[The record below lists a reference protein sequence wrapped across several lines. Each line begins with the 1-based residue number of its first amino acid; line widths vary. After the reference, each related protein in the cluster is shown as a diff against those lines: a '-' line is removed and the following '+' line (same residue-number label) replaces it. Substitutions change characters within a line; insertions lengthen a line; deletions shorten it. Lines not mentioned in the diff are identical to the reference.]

1 MNKVEKQDIKNR
13 ILEELKKTEEAIL
26 DYKESTKPI
35 SPENAIGRVS
45 RMDAINNKSV
55 VEAALRKAEEKLNK
69 LMSKENIY
77 SELKLISKVKTGNM
91 HLINNL
97 GVVQKY
103 TSVNDI
109 MKSFFNSRMEK
120 VSKEAEKVQKG
131 YSEVHELKRLR
142 NSGVLTKKE
151 YET

>member
-1 MNKVEKQDIKNR
+1 MNKEEKQDIKKR

-69 LMSKENIY
+69 L
-77 SELKLISKVKTGNM
+77 KLVLDKVEDTDFGLCIRCGGEIPIGRIL
-91 HLINNL
+91 LIP
-97 GVVQKY
+97 Q
-103 TSVNDI
+103 
-109 MKSFFNSRMEK
+109 SRNC
-120 VSKEAEKVQKG
+120 VRCAQ
-131 YSEVHELKRLR
+131 
-142 NSGVLTKKE
+142 
-151 YET
+151 

>member
-69 LMSKENIY
+69 L
-77 SELKLISKVKTGNM
+77 KLVLDKVDDADFGICIRCGEPIPIGRVLLM
-91 HLINNL
+91 P
-97 GVVQKY
+97 Q
-103 TSVNDI
+103 
-109 MKSFFNSRMEK
+109 SRNC
-120 VSKEAEKVQKG
+120 VRCAQ
-131 YSEVHELKRLR
+131 
-142 NSGVLTKKE
+142 
-151 YET
+151 

>member
-1 MNKVEKQDIKNR
+1 MNKDQKQDIKKR

-69 LMSKENIY
+69 L
-77 SELKLISKVKTGNM
+77 KLVLDKVDDADFGICIRCGEPIPIGRVLLM
-91 HLINNL
+91 P
-97 GVVQKY
+97 Q
-103 TSVNDI
+103 
-109 MKSFFNSRMEK
+109 SRNC
-120 VSKEAEKVQKG
+120 VRCAQ
-131 YSEVHELKRLR
+131 
-142 NSGVLTKKE
+142 
-151 YET
+151 

>member
-45 RMDAINNKSV
+45 RMDAINNKSA

-69 LMSKENIY
+69 L
-77 SELKLISKVKTGNM
+77 KLVLNKVDDADFGICIRCGEPIPIGRVLLM
-91 HLINNL
+91 P
-97 GVVQKY
+97 Q
-103 TSVNDI
+103 
-109 MKSFFNSRMEK
+109 SRNC
-120 VSKEAEKVQKG
+120 VRCAQ
-131 YSEVHELKRLR
+131 
-142 NSGVLTKKE
+142 
-151 YET
+151 

>member
-1 MNKVEKQDIKNR
+1 MNKVEKQDTKNR

-69 LMSKENIY
+69 L
-77 SELKLISKVKTGNM
+77 KLVLNKVDDADFGICIRCGEPIPIGRVLLM
-91 HLINNL
+91 P
-97 GVVQKY
+97 Q
-103 TSVNDI
+103 
-109 MKSFFNSRMEK
+109 SRNC
-120 VSKEAEKVQKG
+120 VRCAQ
-131 YSEVHELKRLR
+131 
-142 NSGVLTKKE
+142 
-151 YET
+151 